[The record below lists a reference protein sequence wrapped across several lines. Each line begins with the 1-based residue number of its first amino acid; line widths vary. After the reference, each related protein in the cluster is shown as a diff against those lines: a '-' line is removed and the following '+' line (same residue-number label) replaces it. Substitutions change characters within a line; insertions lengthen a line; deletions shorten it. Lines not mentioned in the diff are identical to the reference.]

1 MALETAISDHHKMV
15 MTIFRSTFAK
25 GKSKTFY
32 YRYYKNFDL
41 EQFQMELQERLDEI
55 SGNSSD
61 IFHEEFRTCLDK
73 FAPLKVKKKDLITAS
88 S

>member
-1 MALETAISDHHKMV
+1 MALETAISENHKMV

-55 SGNSSD
+55 SSNS
-61 IFHEEFRTCLDK
+61 FEEFFMKNLEH
-73 FAPLKVKKKDLITAS
+73 V
-88 S
+88 